1 VHLTDTD
8 NVSIIINAPLTACN
22 PDGDILAG
30 DARSDAIAGG
40 DGNDTLSGHGGN
52 DLIEGGAGSDA
63 LSGGS
68 GSNTFHYT
76 SIADAG
82 DTISEFKTG
91 SGHDV
96 LDIKDILS
104 GFVDGVSDPN
114 DFVQLTPSGGDT
126 IVSVD
131 ADGTRGWQYL
141 RRVGDLERRRRR
153 EHDSGSHNERE
164 LGVDQRRA
172 LTPAPAFL
180 PLELARLA
188 TNN

>member
-1 VHLTDTD
+1 GRGAGPARRHRQRPHQAHRRAGRRRRAPRPPAPAREILSPHNGTGVHLTDTD
-8 NVSIIINAPLTACN
+8 NVSIIINAHLTACN

-76 SIADAG
+76 NIADAG
-82 DTISEFKTG
+82 DTISKFKTG

-141 RRVGDLERRRRR
+141 
-153 EHDSGSHNERE
+153 
-164 LGVDQRRA
+164 
-172 LTPAPAFL
+172 
-180 PLELARLA
+180 
-188 TNN
+188 